1 MCSIDLER
9 AEICRYAPL
18 MRAAGNWWRWL
29 SSLVIQDSFPH
40 LLATALLYGGLSLH
54 VEARYGTRRTV
65 VLTIAAALAGNFLD
79 TLIMVSHSTHHELY
93 LFSLRASRPVWGE
106 HPRMPCLQT
115 S

>member
-1 MCSIDLER
+1 
-9 AEICRYAPL
+9 

-79 TLIMVSHSTHHELY
+79 TLIMVSH
-93 LFSLRASRPVWGE
+93 ASRALSVQPE
-106 HPRMPCLQT
+106 SMPACVGRT
-115 S
+115 SLHALSADL